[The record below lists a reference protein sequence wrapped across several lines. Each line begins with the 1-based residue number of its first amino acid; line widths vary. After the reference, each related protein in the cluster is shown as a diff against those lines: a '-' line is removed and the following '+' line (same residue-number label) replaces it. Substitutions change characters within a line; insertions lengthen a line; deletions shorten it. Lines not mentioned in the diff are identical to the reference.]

1 MLLELKDD
9 MLKSTSVPHGILFIF
24 ILLLITKPVCGQ
36 GTGRYWDQ
44 NFNSEAALLSGAVVA
59 GEGGIA
65 AIYYN
70 PATISEMK
78 RNNLSLSANL
88 FSVYFFKADNA
99 LGLDFPADRT
109 QFDIYPRI
117 ITLTLNPKKNQNLT
131 IELAFFTKSNEYA
144 QVNSGTSQSSDI
156 IAANPGVENYTGEY
170 YLRSK
175 FQDYYGGAGFGY
187 KLSNSFSLG
196 FTSMISYKDD
206 QFYNLVTTNAFTVPS
221 SGNQDQY
228 LSDASYQLKYSMFD
242 VRLITKVGLHYK
254 KDSWALGANINFPSV
269 KLFGDGTVVKQYE
282 YSNIHKETGNPEGS
296 DLYYGGRQKN
306 CIAHFKDP
314 LSIVLGANYYSPS
327 GKSILLFTTEYFFGI
342 PTYDYIEASNDPGEE
357 GYNFNPFEAGEW
369 LSFAAHHNPVL
380 NAGVA
385 FKQQISNDLMFSGG
399 FRTDF
404 RYFDPNEDPGMLEMN
419 KRTNYNLNVYHFNY
433 GFNRNFK
440 RGAITL
446 GMQFSYGQEKNQ
458 LQVVNL
464 SAPVE
469 YIGDDIMPLT
479 GPLENIVTVRF
490 YDLSIY
496 LGFLFNFMKDE
507 K

>member
-1 MLLELKDD
+1 MILIGIKRNLFTVIHGLLVL
-9 MLKSTSVPHGILFIF
+9 V
-24 ILLLITKPVCGQ
+24 LLASDFEEADGQ

-44 NFNSEAALLSGAVVA
+44 NLNSEAALLSGAVVA
-59 GEGGIA
+59 GESGIA

-70 PATISEMK
+70 PATISEMT

-99 LGLDFPADRT
+99 LGLDYPADRT

-117 ITLTLNPKKNQNLT
+117 VTLTVNPKKKPDLT
-131 IELAFFTKSNEYA
+131 IELAFFTKANEYL
-144 QVNSGTSQSSDI
+144 QVNRGNSLTSDI
-156 IAANPGVENYTGEY
+156 IESNPGEENYTGEY
-170 YLRSK
+170 YLRSR

-187 KLSNSFSLG
+187 KLSNSFSIG

-206 QFYNLVTTNAFTVPS
+206 QFYNLITTNAFS
-221 SGNQDQY
+221 SPVQGYQDQY
-228 LSDASYQLKYSMFD
+228 LSDASYHLKYTMFD
-242 VRLITKVGLHYK
+242 VRLVTKFGMHYK
-254 KDSWALGANINFPSV
+254 KNSWALGANINFPSL
-269 KLFGDGTVVKQYE
+269 KIFGDGTVVKQYE
-282 YSNIHKETGNPEGS
+282 YSNIHKEAGNPEGS

-306 CIAHFKDP
+306 CVAHFKDP
-314 LSIVLGANYYSPS
+314 LSIAFGANYYSPS

-342 PTYDYIEASNDPGEE
+342 PAYDYIEASNDPGEE
-357 GYNFNPFEAGEW
+357 GYNFSPGEAGEW
-369 LSFAAHHNPVL
+369 LSFSAQHNPVL

-385 FKQQISNDLMFSGG
+385 FKQQINSDLMFSGG

-404 RYFDPNEDPGMLEMN
+404 RYFDPSEDPGMLEMN

-433 GFNRNFK
+433 GFNRNFR

-446 GMQFSYGQEKNQ
+446 GMQFSYGQEKDQ

-464 SAPVE
+464 SGPVE
-469 YIGDDIMPLT
+469 YINDNIMPLT
-479 GPLENIVTVRF
+479 GPLSNNVTIRY

-507 K
+507 Q